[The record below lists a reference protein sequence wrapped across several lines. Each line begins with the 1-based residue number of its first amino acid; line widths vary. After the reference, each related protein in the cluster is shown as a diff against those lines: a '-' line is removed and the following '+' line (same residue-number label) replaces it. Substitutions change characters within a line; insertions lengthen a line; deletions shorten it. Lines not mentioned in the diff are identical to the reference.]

1 MTNPLLAYRPHPRVY
16 VKLPSCG
23 AYYAEGV
30 LDTKDHEIG
39 VCAMSAKDEMMLN
52 NPEALM
58 NGRALCNV
66 IENCVPA
73 IKNALELTSADVEV
87 LMLAIRL
94 ASGHKTYEVGGAC
107 PKCEQKGVF
116 ERDIDSVLQS
126 CTYHKEEAT
135 AVLDTGLIVH
145 LRPNSWRSHSTI
157 QQMAFQRQR
166 MMQMI
171 GDPDLDPEYKKNIL
185 QEIFDGM
192 VELNMMLLADCI
204 SYIETPE
211 ASVSDT
217 KFIREYIELLDKDTL
232 NKMSTQIETLNNIG
246 APHTMSV
253 VCSNPECQHEWDITG
268 LRYDPSD
275 FFAQS
280 SSIAR

>member
-16 VKLPSCG
+16 VKLPTCG
-23 AYYAEGV
+23 AYYSDDV
-30 LDTKDHEIG
+30 LDTRDHEIG
-39 VCAMSAKDEMMLN
+39 VCAMSAKDEMLLN

-58 NGRALCNV
+58 NGRALSQV
-66 IENCVPA
+66 IENCVPSV
-73 IKNALELTSADVEV
+73 KNAIELTASDVEV
-87 LMLAIRL
+87 LMLAIRQ
-94 ASGHKTYEVGGAC
+94 ASGHKSYEVGGVC
-107 PKCEQKGVF
+107 PGCGQKGVF
-116 ERDIDSVLQS
+116 ERDIDTVINM
-126 CTYHKEEAT
+126 CTYHTEELVE
-135 AVLDTGLIVH
+135 VLDTGLTVH
-145 LRPNSWRSHSTI
+145 LRPNSWKSHSTI

-171 GDPDLDPEYKKNIL
+171 ADPDLDPEYKKSIL

-204 SYIETPE
+204 SYIESPE
-211 ASVSDT
+211 GNVDS
-217 KFIREYIELLDKDTL
+217 KEFIREYIELLDKDTL
-232 NKMSTQIETLNNIG
+232 NKMSEKIEKLNNIG
-246 APHTMSV
+246 APHTMDV
-253 VCSNPECQHEWDITG
+253 LCSNPECQHEWEITG